1 MAVNTLFDNINIRGL
16 VDSWARYTIEAWRK
30 ELRKK
35 KIGVTNELYQSFTH
49 QLQRD
54 SNELLGVLL
63 KFKFYGRLRD
73 MGVGKGVKAYEV
85 KNNTANQ
92 TAARQYGANVKFVSR
107 KPGKWFNK
115 IKTHESH
122 RLREIL
128 AEKAGFA
135 ISTSVADI
143 LNNSSEINIKINGQ

>member
-1 MAVNTLFDNINIRGL
+1 MAGNTLFDEINIRGM
-16 VDSWARYTIEAWRK
+16 VDAWARYTIQAWRA

-35 KIGVTNELYQSFTH
+35 KIGVTDELYRSFSS
-49 QLQRD
+49 QIQRN
-54 SNELLGVLL
+54 SKELTGVLL

-73 MGVGKGVKAYEV
+73 MGVGKGVHAFEV
-85 KNNTANQ
+85 KNNVSNLI
-92 TAARQYGANVKFVSR
+92 AAKRYGANVKYVSR

-115 IKTHESH
+115 IKTHETH

-128 AEKAGFA
+128 AEKAGIA

-143 LNNSSEINIKINGQ
+143 LNNSSEINIKING

>member
-1 MAVNTLFDNINIRGL
+1 MAGNTLFDEINIRGL
-16 VDSWARYTIEAWRK
+16 VDGWARYTIQRWQQ

-35 KIGVTNELYQSFTH
+35 KIGITDELYNSFTH
-49 QLQRD
+49 QVQAE
-54 SNELLGVLL
+54 STELTGVLL

-85 KNNTANQ
+85 KNNVANMM
-92 TAARQYGANVKFVSR
+92 ASKRYGANVHSISR

-128 AEKAGFA
+128 AEKAGIA
-135 ISTSVADI
+135 ISTSMADM
-143 LNNSSEINIKINGQ
+143 LNNSSEINIKFNG